1 MMMRVCVWFVALMVC
16 GLVFQTI
23 TYQPGGRPE
32 DDPTNGTFVRQPVTQ
47 AIVDHRDEW
56 RAALDKAYAED
67 GDTSWNSE
75 NARRYEW
82 MTANWPYPN
91 KQVEAD
97 IKAWRQVYDEWEWEQ
112 SKANWIKTGGPL
124 PSAYRRES
132 YR

>member
-56 RAALDKAYAED
+56 RAALDYAEEND
-67 GDTSWNSE
+67 PPRTYNSE
-75 NARRYEW
+75 HVRKLKW
-82 MTANWPYPN
+82 ISSNWPYPN
-91 KQVEAD
+91 KQVEAE
-97 IKAWRQVYDEWEWEQ
+97 IKAWRQVYDEWHWEQ
-112 SKANWIKTGGPL
+112 SKAGWAKLGGPL